1 MITIITVKN
10 NNNNNNNN
18 NDNDNDNDNDNNNNN
33 NNNNNCTQL
42 FHTFL
47 FQLSHGSNH
56 EYEAE
61 KKAEQ
66 EKREKAIGLLTYLGQ
81 SERDAQG
88 LFSALAP
95 I

>member
-1 MITIITVKN
+1 M
-10 NNNNNNNN
+10 
-18 NDNDNDNDNDNNNNN
+18 
-33 NNNNNCTQL
+33 
-42 FHTFL
+42 
-47 FQLSHGSNH
+47 FQLSHGSNR

-88 LFSALAP
+88 VFNALSIKLFCTTSQYWQIYYMTKLVQWAYN
-95 I
+95 